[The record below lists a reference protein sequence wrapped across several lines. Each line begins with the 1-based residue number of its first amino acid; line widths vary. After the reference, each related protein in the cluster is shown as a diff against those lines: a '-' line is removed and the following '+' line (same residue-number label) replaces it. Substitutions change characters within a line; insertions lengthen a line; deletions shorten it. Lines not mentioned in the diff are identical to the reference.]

1 MKTLRVNLFIGT
13 PCYNSMV
20 HSDYLHSIISYHEK
34 GLPFSVMTIGNESLI
49 TRGRNTVLSYFHKLE
64 QFTHLV
70 FIDADIFLSADDL
83 VKLLSHEKDVIGAPV
98 PLKGFDEKGNHVTNI
113 GSVIKDYGNGLVTT
127 EKLGN
132 AVMIL
137 SRRAVNALVGFAKA
151 NKDVYY
157 GNPLSR
163 GDSIDDAL
171 MYDVF
176 KVGVLNKNFSE
187 AGDYLSE
194 DYYVCETLRK
204 AGFEVFV
211 DTTCKVRHNGMFT
224 FG

>member
-49 TRGRNTVLSYFHKLE
+49 TRGRNTVLSYFHRLE

-70 FIDADIFLSADDL
+70 FVDADIYLHADQL
-83 VKLLSHEKDVIGAPV
+83 VQLLAHEKDVIGAPV
-98 PLKGFDEKGNHVTNI
+98 PLKGFDEQGNHVTNI
-113 GSVIKDYGNGLVTT
+113 GNILSDKGNGLVTT
-127 EKLGN
+127 DKLGN

-137 SRRAVNALVGFAKA
+137 SRNAVNALVENAKK

-176 KVGVLNKNFSE
+176 KVGVQDKNFDE

-194 DYYVCETLRK
+194 DYYVCNTLRDL
-204 AGFEVFV
+204 GFEVFV
-211 DTTCKVRHNGMFT
+211 DTTAKVRHNGMFT